1 MKIRYILISALAGVL
16 LSTSLCFAY
25 EELVRVMRVNHNKVV
40 VSRNNGEVYELHI
53 SGGCPSI
60 ANYINYMVHLECQ
73 NGFLAGDTRIALR
86 GEHQACPVY
95 SYTTLLKQQG
105 GGAYNQPNPYGQP
118 PQPNQHNP
126 YGQPHQ
132 PNQHNP
138 YGQPY
143 QPNPYGQPHY

>member
-1 MKIRYILISALAGVL
+1 MKKRYILISAFVGVL

-40 VSRNNGEVYELHI
+40 ISRNNGEVYELQI
-53 SGGCPSI
+53 TAGCPSI
-60 ANYINYMVHLECQ
+60 GNYINYMVHLECQ
-73 NGFLAGDTRIALR
+73 NGFMSGDTRIALR

-105 GGAYNQPNPYGQP
+105 GGNFNQPNPYGQP
-118 PQPNQHNP
+118 PQHNP

-132 PNQHNP
+132 PN
-138 YGQPY
+138 
-143 QPNPYGQPHY
+143 PYGQPHY